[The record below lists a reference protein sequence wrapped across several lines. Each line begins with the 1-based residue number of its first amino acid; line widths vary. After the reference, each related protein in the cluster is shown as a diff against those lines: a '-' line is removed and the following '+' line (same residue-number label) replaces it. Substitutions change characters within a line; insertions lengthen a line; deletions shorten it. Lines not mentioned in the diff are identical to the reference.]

1 MPALFQRPCS
11 CVHEPE
17 KFVIVCEG
25 FSKRELLQ
33 DIIKQLF
40 LQRCNFLLSMFT
52 KEKEVFM
59 KSTDQSWT
67 PSVIIG

>member
-1 MPALFQRPCS
+1 MPAFFQRLCS

-17 KFVIVCEG
+17 KFVIVRESL
-25 FSKRELLQ
+25 SKRELLQ
-33 DIIKQLF
+33 NIIQQLF
-40 LQRCNFLLSMFT
+40 FRRCNFLLSMFT